1 MAVTQ
6 RHTKHIIIMPVEE
19 LIIIHPQVFT
29 VRAPKCRRGHRKFIG
44 KNLLNNLKH
53 LKIIFILGP
62 LNTMDAALQTVLTS
76 SLVQKIH
83 ESKLLLVGS
92 GGIGCELLKNLSM
105 SSFQNVTVIDLDTID
120 VSNLNRQFLFRK
132 KHVGMAKCSVATAAV
147 LSPTFN
153 IADPGQMKY
162 PFFLG
167 NVKDNERFPLSFF
180 QGFDAVLNAL
190 DNVDARRHVNR
201 MCLAADVP
209 LIEAGTTGYLGQV
222 TVIQGKETECY
233 ECQPKP
239 TQKVYPI
246 CTIRS
251 TPSQPVHCIV
261 WGKELFKLMFGKSE
275 DSMLFEGAGEGDD
288 QEEEEE
294 EEEGQKE
301 AEAEAV
307 TEQSTFM
314 GPVVDDRPNPNSNP
328 NSNPSPNPSIIATY
342 VTNSLTAL
350 FSTEVQKQLDMDRYK
365 TATKTPKPLS
375 PQILASAVAEGI
387 HESNFPTSSQLDKDG
402 TSEKRVW
409 SVEENVRELA
419 ACTLEM
425 FQGQGQGQ
433 GSVQALGSAAFDKDD
448 HLSMRFVTAASNLRC
463 HIFQIDESSLYTAK
477 GIAGNIIPAIATT
490 NAIVAGLQI
499 LELYKILGRE
509 EGQTV
514 KDVCK
519 VSERASERKRLLQ
532 PPTSTTKLTHPIR
545 LLGAVHV
552 LPEAQEQEGGIRPT
566 HQGERA
572 KQASLEEAENNTRD
586 GIPRNCYRHN
596 GYTH

>member
-1 MAVTQ
+1 
-6 RHTKHIIIMPVEE
+6 
-19 LIIIHPQVFT
+19 
-29 VRAPKCRRGHRKFIG
+29 
-44 KNLLNNLKH
+44 
-53 LKIIFILGP
+53 
-62 LNTMDAALQTVLTS
+62 MDAALQTVLTS

-294 EEEGQKE
+294 EGQKE

-314 GPVVDDRPNPNSNP
+314 GPVVDDRPNP

-365 TATKTPKPLS
+365 TAAKTPKPLS

-519 VSERASERKRLLQ
+519 VSERAN
-532 PPTSTTKLTHPIR
+532 
-545 LLGAVHV
+545 
-552 LPEAQEQEGGIRPT
+552 
-566 HQGERA
+566 ERA
-572 KQASLEEAENNTRD
+572 ETATTA
-586 GIPRNCYRHN
+586 
-596 GYTH
+596 THIYY